1 MTLIA
6 LIQMV
11 LPQTA
16 SVYAI
21 FGWTARQLRS
31 LRQRQILGTTPSV
44 VKNQVYRNIEDIVH
58 RFGHRVNAQTQQL
71 RKGSLT
77 TIVGAKGEGVLP
89 AGGSS
94 AIPMDVLKRLR
105 IYAGSDPIVWPDI
118 TALRSWIKTRNWPD
132 AYNIT
137 YQQLNQRDFKRDRV
151 QAENDVLACA
161 LLYTTIPAQRLDRY
175 WDEMD
180 QLDKAVAGGEV
191 REQEVTNEVL
201 DAGFKLTA

>member
-1 MTLIA
+1 
-6 LIQMV
+6 
-11 LPQTA
+11 
-16 SVYAI
+16 
-21 FGWTARQLRS
+21 
-31 LRQRQILGTTPSV
+31 
-44 VKNQVYRNIEDIVH
+44 
-58 RFGHRVNAQTQQL
+58 
-71 RKGSLT
+71 
-77 TIVGAKGEGVLP
+77 
-89 AGGSS
+89 
-94 AIPMDVLKRLR
+94 MDVLKRLR

-201 DAGFKLTA
+201 DDGFKLTALQNPAIDAMRYFGEKYWPEDFLLAFGNAHLCDGVGYNVGFYALPRALFILVAVIESRTKLLEISGM